1 VRIFGKAKENFFTK
15 KEEKKIV
22 SAIQLAELKTSG
34 EIRVHLDEEQVEGIK
49 ERAVYIFDSLG
60 MTKTKERN
68 GILIYL
74 NPNNKN
80 FLVMGDQGIH
90 AKVGQE
96 FWEKI
101 SREMKAHF
109 KNKAYTQGVIES
121 VEAIGIELKKHYPYD
136 AKTDTNELDDEVS
149 YTV

>member
-1 VRIFGKAKENFFTK
+1 MRIFGKAKENFFTK

-109 KNKAYTQGVIES
+109 KKQSI
-121 VEAIGIELKKHYPYD
+121 YPRCD
-136 AKTDTNELDDEVS
+136 
-149 YTV
+149 